1 MPRCLRDIGE
11 RSRTGGPGLGLVK
24 VVQTMEASLG
34 PSSLP
39 SGLSFLFR
47 PWAAEFPSKPAG
59 RRASSKIKI
68 AERLPTARWGH
79 SPLCSIDRVAEM
91 AQRDLVDGKRADEY
105 RPQ

>member
-11 RSRTGGPGLGLVK
+11 RSRTGGPGPGLVK
-24 VVQTMEASLG
+24 VVQPMEARPEF
-34 PSSLP
+34 PSKRPFFS
-39 SGLSFLFR
+39 FR

-91 AQRDLVDGKRADEY
+91 AERDLVDGKRADEY